1 MIETIKRKKTN
12 RWLNGIVPAV
22 LLTLPVGSVYAF
34 SMFSGAF
41 AEACKVPMTTMQWA
55 FSLSIFFLGM
65 GAAFFGPIIE
75 KDPGKAG
82 KIAGLLFTL
91 GLCSTAVGV
100 KHGSFWTVLAGYGVL
115 NGLAQG
121 IAYLSPVKAL
131 VMWFPKHKGLA
142 ASVSIVSFGLG
153 STLCTWLAE
162 QMKHLGA
169 SKTFVILACIYAV
182 MMAVGSL
189 LIRKPETTESTK
201 HGSNASF
208 SYLSLMKDRMF
219 WHSWL
224 FMFLNISA
232 GLALIGCSV
241 SIFKDAGI
249 DERMVVVL
257 MLLAG
262 VFNGSF
268 RLLFAWASDFLKV
281 RINMWL
287 MISLLSIA
295 VMTSA
300 GVWYASFIGIA
311 VLLMNSTYGGGFSVC
326 PAVLSDYYDNTM
338 LSRVHGAVLSA
349 WGIAGLIGNNM
360 SQMVFKTTGHF
371 WIVVWIIVVM
381 HAFNVVNMLFARK
394 KFISH

>member
-1 MIETIKRKKTN
+1 MEKLN
-12 RWLNGIVPAV
+12 RWVNGVLPAV

-34 SMFSGAF
+34 SLFSSSF
-41 AEACKVPMTTMQWA
+41 AEACKVSSSAMQWA

-65 GAAFFGPIIE
+65 GAAFFGPVVE
-75 KDPGKAG
+75 KNPGRAG
-82 KIAGLLFTL
+82 KIASFLFTC
-91 GLCSTAVGV
+91 GLCMTALGV
-100 KHGSFWTVLAGYGVL
+100 KWGSYWMVLCGYGVL

-131 VMWFPKHKGLA
+131 VMWFPEHKGLA

-162 QMKHLGA
+162 MMKPFGTA
-169 SKTFVILACIYAV
+169 KTFCAFAAIYAV
-182 MMAVGSL
+182 MMSLGSV
-189 LIRKPETTESTK
+189 LIHKPAAGESK
-201 HGSNASF
+201 PNADSSNSEF
-208 SYLSLMKDRMF
+208 SYSGLFKDRMF

-241 SIFKDAGI
+241 GIFKDAGI
-249 DERMVVVL
+249 NEKMILIL
-257 MLLAG
+257 MMLAG

-268 RLLFAWASDFLKV
+268 RLIFAWASDFLKV

-287 MISLLSIA
+287 VISLLSIA
-295 VMTSA
+295 VMCCA
-300 GVWYASFIGIA
+300 GAWYSLIGIA
-311 VLLMNSTYGGGFSVC
+311 VLLTNSFYGGGFSLC
-326 PAVLSDYYDNTM
+326 PAILSDYYDSSV

-349 WGIAGLIGNNM
+349 WGFAGLIGNNV
-360 SQMVFKTTGHF
+360 SQLVYRDTGHYY
-371 WIVVWIIVVM
+371 WVIWIIAAV
-381 HAFNVVNMLFARK
+381 HAVNAVNMVFARK